1 MVPSPS
7 LLETRIA
14 EVGPHKSEIDYCFN
28 SPVVAGGRDST
39 FTVCVYIYI
48 CAECVC
54 DAHTYIYIIYIYTHI
69 HIFHV

>member
-39 FTVCVYIYI
+39 FTVCVCVYIYI
-48 CAECVC
+48 HVQNVCVTHT
-54 DAHTYIYIIYIYTHI
+54 HTYT
-69 HIFHV
+69 

>member
-48 CAECVC
+48 YVQSVYVTHT
-54 DAHTYIYIIYIYTHI
+54 HTYI
-69 HIFHV
+69 

>member
-48 CAECVC
+48 YVQSVCVTHT
-54 DAHTYIYIIYIYTHI
+54 HTYI
-69 HIFHV
+69 